1 MNDSYDDIIGLPHH
15 VSPTRPQ
22 MPLENRAAQ
31 FAPFAALT
39 GHDDAIAETARQTE
53 APVEQSPDRLIELS
67 HKLACAL
74 SLPEAPSLTI
84 TYFKPDSRKS
94 GGAYATVEGTI
105 KKVEKDFNILIL
117 SDNTEIP
124 LDAIS
129 DITSPY
135 LPL

>member
-15 VSPTRPQ
+15 VSPTRPK
-22 MPLENRAAQ
+22 MPPANRAAQ
-31 FAPFAALT
+31 C
-39 GHDDAIAETARQTE
+39 AETARQTE

-74 SLPEAPSLTI
+74 SLPDAPSLTI

-94 GGAYATVEGTI
+94 GGAYVTVEGTI

-117 SDNTEIP
+117 SDNTKIP

-129 DITSPY
+129 DITSQH